1 MAEVS
6 IVILVLST
14 LNFPMAEE
22 KLLDAVWSSC
32 KLAEVLEEN
41 IQMFKEI
48 AAEVPTVIA
57 KVI

>member
-14 LNFPMAEE
+14 LNFPMATK
-22 KLLDAVWSSC
+22 KLCDAVWSSC
-32 KLAEVLEEN
+32 KLAEVLEEK

-48 AAEVPTVIA
+48 AAEIPIVIA